1 MLTITDAVDVVDAFV
16 EGRTSMGVDGV
27 VLLAGATGGVVFS
40 LVKFVPVVLLVV
52 VEV

>member
-1 MLTITDAVDVVDAFV
+1 MLTITDAVDAVDAFV
-16 EGRTSMGVDGV
+16 EGRTSLGVDGV

-40 LVKFVPVVLLVV
+40 FVKFVPVVLLVV